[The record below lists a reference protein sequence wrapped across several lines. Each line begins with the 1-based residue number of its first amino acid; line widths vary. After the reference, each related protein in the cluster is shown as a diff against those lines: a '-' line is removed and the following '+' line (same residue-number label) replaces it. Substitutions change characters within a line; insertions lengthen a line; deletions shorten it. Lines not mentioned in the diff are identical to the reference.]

1 MKKLIKQIILML
13 LGQNIGNKLIYFA
26 CYFIPK
32 LKSYSQFGEDLIIN
46 NFFDHFNIKNGNFLD
61 IGAYHPKFISNTYL
75 LRKKGWKGVYVEAN
89 PIKSKLFEFFNSGF
103 KIINKGVIE
112 NKNIKNK
119 NFYMFKKL
127 YSEIDTFDKDIAM
140 TKSKNLNIDY
150 EIKGVETTTLEELLE
165 EFPYTDFLNI
175 DIEGLDEKCLLGC
188 KLNKYSLKLI
198 VFENTKNWGGSKE
211 IKIHMNSMDFFI
223 CLQVKILLVFLEKYN
238 DLLNFNT

>member
-1 MKKLIKQIILML
+1 MKKLIKQIVLML
-13 LGQNIGNKLIYFA
+13 LGQNIGNKLIYFV
-26 CYFIPK
+26 CYFSPK

-89 PIKSKLFEFFNSGF
+89 PIKSKLFKFFNSGF

-119 NFYMFKKL
+119 NFYIFKKL

-150 EIKGVETTTLEELLE
+150 EIKGVETTTLDELLE

-175 DIEGLDEKCLLGC
+175 DIEGLDEKCLLEC

-211 IKIHMNSMDFFI
+211 IKIHMNSMDFFHLFTSKNSI
-223 CLQVKILLVFLEKYN
+223 GFFKKI
-238 DLLNFNT
+238 